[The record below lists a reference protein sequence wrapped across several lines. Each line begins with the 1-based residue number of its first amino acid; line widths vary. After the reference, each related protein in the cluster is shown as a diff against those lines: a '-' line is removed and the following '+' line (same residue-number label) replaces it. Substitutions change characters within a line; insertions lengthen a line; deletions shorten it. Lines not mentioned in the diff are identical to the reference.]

1 MRHRKEEAMFTR
13 AEKGYLALTLF
24 FLAAGSGIK
33 AYRNTTVRLGP
44 FPDPAFASE
53 RTPVPHQ
60 DSASA
65 GNGIDSALPVP
76 DDRFSGVIDSSKNV
90 HGSGDS
96 GSVRVYP
103 EATGSM
109 PSLGKDAGRRPAN
122 RSGKTAFA
130 GKVDLNK
137 AGIRE
142 LTQVKGLGEKTAKAI
157 LEYRKAHGLFRELR
171 DLLQVKGI
179 GEKKLEKLTPFLIL

>member
-1 MRHRKEEAMFTR
+1 MFTR

-53 RTPVPHQ
+53 RTSVPLS

-65 GNGIDSALPVP
+65 GIRIDTGHSVH
-76 DDRFSGVIDSSKNV
+76 DYSVSGVNDSSNNG
-90 HGSGDS
+90 HPSGSGDS
-96 GSVRVYP
+96 GSVSTSS
-103 EATGSM
+103 EASGSK
-109 PSLGKDAGRRPAN
+109 SSIGADAGQRPQN
-122 RSGKTAFA
+122 RSGKTAFS

-137 AGIRE
+137 AGMRE

-157 LEYRKAHGLFRELR
+157 LEYRKAHGLFRDLR